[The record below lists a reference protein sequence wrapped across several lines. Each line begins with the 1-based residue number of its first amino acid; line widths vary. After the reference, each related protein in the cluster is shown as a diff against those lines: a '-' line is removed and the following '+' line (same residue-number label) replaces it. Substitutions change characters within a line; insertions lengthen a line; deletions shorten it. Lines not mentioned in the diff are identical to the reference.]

1 MMYCVLVGVL
11 CNKPFLVLAK
21 SYLFRMYVC
30 MRMYVSVSILK
41 QQREEKNKRKKSETN
56 HSKKVGGII
65 NVNSNDDDGQINTVP
80 NRPYTP
86 IDRH

>member
-1 MMYCVLVGVL
+1 M
-11 CNKPFLVLAK
+11 N
-21 SYLFRMYVC
+21 MYVC

-56 HSKKVGGII
+56 HSKKVGGIR

>member
-1 MMYCVLVGVL
+1 MSMCVCMY
-11 CNKPFLVLAK
+11 A
-21 SYLFRMYVC
+21 YVC
-30 MRMYVSVSILK
+30 IHFHTKTTTGREK
-41 QQREEKNKRKKSETN
+41 EEKKKSV
-56 HSKKVGGII
+56 KQIVGIR